1 MTNRQNIMKKKNIY
15 SLLAAT
21 LLLLTMSTSCG
32 NEHLSGDG
40 VDLTNEF
47 AIEDDATDE
56 VQHERYLI
64 YKEYGVPVLFNDTI
78 TVRQIGTD
86 LYGNPIKQYETVDLN
101 WDFDSYSNSVEYKYD
116 YLTSVSDRL
125 KALHFVR
132 QFLEQCSKRMR
143 PFSIMVAGNVTTAP
157 ETASLAEK
165 KYISGFRTLVFYNV
179 TSLDD
184 SETTATA
191 SEVINDMVTQK
202 VKADRDLC
210 SQFEEVSSKYY
221 YQAWDDMGGCST
233 MLAYKELNSN
243 VSPNTL
249 FYGEPYN
256 AVEGNTAVHKL
267 DLCDLL
273 TSRNL
278 VADRTEAEK
287 VRATIVQEIGNYGF
301 IRGNKNTG
309 SLSPTDAEE
318 DRNYFI
324 QAILLLGDEGFQNRY
339 GRCLLVMQKYNL
351 LHDFITNQLGITL

>member
-1 MTNRQNIMKKKNIY
+1 MKNKNIFC
-15 SLLAAT
+15 SLLPALALAAMF
-21 LLLLTMSTSCG
+21 LASCG
-32 NEHLSGDG
+32 KEHLSGDG

-47 AIEDDATDE
+47 AIEDDASDE

-116 YLTSVSDRL
+116 YLTSDSDRL

-143 PFSIMVAGNVTTAP
+143 PFSIMVTGNVTTEP
-157 ETASLAEK
+157 ETTSLAEK

-184 SETTATA
+184 SEITATA

-256 AVEGNTAVHKL
+256 AEEGNTAVHKL

-278 VADRTEAEK
+278 VADRTEAER
-287 VRATIVQEIGNYGF
+287 VRATMVQEIGNYGF

-324 QAILLLGDEGFQNRY
+324 QAILSLGDEGFQNRY

>member
-1 MTNRQNIMKKKNIY
+1 MTIIIMKIKYIC
-15 SLLAAT
+15 SLLLALT
-21 LLLLTMSTSCG
+21 LIAMTSSCG

-64 YKEYGVPVLFNDTI
+64 YQEYGVPVLFNDTI
-78 TVRQIGTD
+78 TVREIGTD

-101 WDFDSYSNSVEYKYD
+101 WDFDSYSNSVTYKYD
-116 YLTSVSDRL
+116 YLTSAEDRM

-143 PFSIMVAGNVTTAP
+143 PFSIMVADSVSTEP
-157 ETASLAEK
+157 ESKSLAEK

-184 SETTATA
+184 SEITATA
-191 SEVINDMVTQK
+191 TEVINDMVIQK

-221 YQAWDDMGGCST
+221 YRAWEDMGGCST
-233 MLAYKELNSN
+233 LLAYKELNSN

-249 FYGEPYN
+249 FYGDPYN
-256 AVEGNTAVHKL
+256 AVEGSTAVHRI

-273 TSRNL
+273 MSRNL
-278 VADRTEAEK
+278 VANREEAEK
-287 VRATIVQEIGNYGF
+287 VRSAIVTEIGNYGF

-309 SLSPTDAEE
+309 ALSPTDAEE

-324 QAILLLGDEGFQNRY
+324 QAILTLGAEGFQNRY
-339 GRCLLVMQKYNL
+339 GRCLPVMTKYKL
-351 LHDFITNQLGITL
+351 LYNFITNELGITL